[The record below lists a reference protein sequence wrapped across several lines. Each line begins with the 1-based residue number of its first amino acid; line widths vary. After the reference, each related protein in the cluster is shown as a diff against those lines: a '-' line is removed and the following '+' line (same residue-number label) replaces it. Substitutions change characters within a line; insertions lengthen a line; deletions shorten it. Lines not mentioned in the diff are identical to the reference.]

1 MQGKT
6 EQPKRRNPYA
16 DLGLTVAISVFIC
29 VLVNCLLFGFTVIS
43 IIWLLL
49 AIGYFYISWKFPS
62 SCKLIKYATTAFLS
76 LSVVAIVG
84 LLLFDTNARPKMNAF
99 EGSINDTIQDE
110 KVKIVETPIQ
120 VYELPQD
127 SVSDD
132 SVAAAED
139 AAVLDD
145 EFSEA
150 EQHSSEKISSE
161 DSLQRMQ

>member
-1 MQGKT
+1 
-6 EQPKRRNPYA
+6 
-16 DLGLTVAISVFIC
+16 
-29 VLVNCLLFGFTVIS
+29 
-43 IIWLLL
+43 
-49 AIGYFYISWKFPS
+49 
-62 SCKLIKYATTAFLS
+62 
-76 LSVVAIVG
+76 
-84 LLLFDTNARPKMNAF
+84 MNAF